1 MTELLESLAMFW
13 FSILVLLVQVY
24 LVTIVYQDL
33 SKWTVLHY
41 FSYAKILCFVVFF
54 FVVKLALFDSTLAV
68 QVYESL
74 GYAER
79 IGRQLGETLC
89 MGLLAWVYFLAKRW
103 VAL

>member
-1 MTELLESLAMFW
+1 MELLESLAMLW

-24 LVTIVYQDL
+24 LVTVVYQDL

-41 FSYAKILCFVVFF
+41 FSYAEILCFVVFF
-54 FVVKLALFDSTLAV
+54 FVVKTALFDNTLAL
-68 QVYESL
+68 QVYKSL

-79 IGRQLGETLC
+79 IIRQLGETLS

-103 VAL
+103 VV